1 MQAQTIQQYV
11 RQTAAAAK
19 QAFYTLA
26 TASTAQKNA
35 ALLRLAELI
44 QHKQTAILAAN
55 AEDMQQAEAKGLE
68 SALLERLLLTEKTI
82 AGMCEGLRQV
92 AALPDPVG
100 EMDEFR
106 IRPNGLQIGKMRVP
120 LGVIGIIYESRPNV
134 TVDAAAL
141 CLKSG
146 NACVLRGGS
155 EAFHCNMAI
164 AKLITQ
170 ALQENGLP
178 TAAVS
183 LIENTSR
190 DSVGAMLQSP
200 DLIDVIIPRGGKSL
214 VARISA
220 EARVPVI
227 KHLDGICHV
236 YIDQAADTEKAVNIA
251 FNAKTSRYGTCN
263 TMETLLVHQSR
274 AAEILPLLAAK
285 YAEKEVELR
294 GCTRTREILP
304 DITAATDAD
313 WDTEYL
319 APILAIKMVDSMA
332 EAISHI
338 NIHGS
343 HHTDSIITE
352 SYTDAQIFLRAV
364 DSASVMVNASTRF
377 ADGFEFGLG
386 AEIGISTD
394 KIHVRGPVGLHGL
407 TSQKW
412 VVLGNGQIRT

>member
-1 MQAQTIQQYV
+1 MQDIQQYV
-11 RQTAAAAK
+11 RDTATAAK
-19 QAFYTLA
+19 QAFYLMANA
-26 TASTAQKNA
+26 TTAQKNA
-35 ALLRLAELI
+35 ALLRMAELI
-44 QHKQTAILAAN
+44 AQHQTAILAAN
-55 AEDMQQAEAKGLE
+55 AQDMENATAKGLD
-68 SALLERLLLTEKTI
+68 SALLDRLKLTEKTVES
-82 AGMCEGLRQV
+82 MCEGLRQV

-134 TVDAAAL
+134 TIDAAAL

-155 EAFHCNMAI
+155 EAFESNMAI
-164 AKLITQ
+164 AKLIRQ
-170 ALQENGLP
+170 ALTENDLP
-178 TAAVS
+178 PAAVS
-183 LIENTSR
+183 VIENTSR
-190 DSVGAMLQSP
+190 ESVGAMLQSP
-200 DLIDVIIPRGGKSL
+200 ELIDVIIPRGGKSL
-214 VARISA
+214 VARIAA

-236 YIDQAADTEKAVNIA
+236 YIDQAADTQKAIEIA

-263 TMETLLVHQSR
+263 TMETLLIHAAR
-274 AAEILPLLAAK
+274 AEEILPLLAEK
-285 YAEKEVELR
+285 YAEKKVGLR
-294 GCTRTREILP
+294 GCERTLAILP
-304 DITAATDAD
+304 SINAATEED

-319 APILAIKMVDSMA
+319 APVLAVKIVDDLTQ
-332 EAISHI
+332 AIAHI
-338 NIHGS
+338 NTHGS

-364 DSASVMVNASTRF
+364 DSASVMVNVSTRF
-377 ADGFEFGLG
+377 ADGFEYGLG

-412 VVLGNGQIRT
+412 VVLGNGQVRI

>member
-1 MQAQTIQQYV
+1 MNTHDYV
-11 RQTAAAAK
+11 RSLAAEAKAAFYQTAAASA
-19 QAFYTLA
+19 
-26 TASTAQKNA
+26 AQKNA

-44 QHKQTAILAAN
+44 ESRQADVLAAN
-55 AEDMQQAEAKGLE
+55 AEDVAQAEAKGLE
-68 SALLERLLLTEKTI
+68 SSLIDRLQISAATI
-82 AGMCEGLRQV
+82 ASMCEGLRQV

-106 IRPNGLQIGKMRVP
+106 TRPNGLQIGKMRVP
-120 LGVIGIIYESRPNV
+120 LGVIGMIYESRPNV
-134 TVDAAAL
+134 TIDAAAL

-146 NACVLRGGS
+146 NACILRGGS
-155 EAFHCNMAI
+155 EAFRSNMALS
-164 AKLITQ
+164 ALIKQ
-170 ALQENGLP
+170 ALRENGLP
-178 TAAVS
+178 EAAVS

-214 VARISA
+214 VARISS

-236 YIDQAADTEKAVNIA
+236 YIDRAADTEKAVNIA

-263 TMETLLVHQSR
+263 TMETLLVHADR
-274 AAEILPLLAAK
+274 AAEILPLLAEK
-285 YAEKEVELR
+285 YAEKQVELR
-294 GCTRTREILP
+294 GCPRTLAILRH
-304 DITAATDAD
+304 INAATEAD

-319 APILAIKMVDSMA
+319 APILAVKIVDSMA
-332 EAISHI
+332 EAIAHI
-338 NIHGS
+338 NTHGS

-352 SYTDAQIFLRAV
+352 SYTDAQTFLRAV

-377 ADGFEFGLG
+377 ADGFEYGLG

-412 VVLGNGQIRT
+412 VVLGNGQVRG